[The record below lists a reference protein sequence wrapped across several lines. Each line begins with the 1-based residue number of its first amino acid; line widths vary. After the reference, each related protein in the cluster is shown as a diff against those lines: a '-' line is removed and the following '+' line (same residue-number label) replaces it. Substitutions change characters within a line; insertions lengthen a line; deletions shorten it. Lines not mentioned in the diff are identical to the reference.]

1 MKATKSIVLLLV
13 TAALIFAA
21 TSMIAAESAGDKPTC
36 TIRQVEEQVVFYT
49 IHRGGLDNIPSVVMN
64 LFNLAIEKGVYPD
77 GPITFAYL
85 NDFTR
90 TSSEHWLIEIRLPVD
105 KSALKLSGT
114 LGKMTDVKTLSPVKM
129 AVAVKPEGM
138 ADPRP
143 VYERLYSWMAKQG
156 HTPTSG
162 PQETFLTN
170 AESGDYAQMKTEI
183 MVAIWDP
190 SVLKAIDSIT
200 SNMLK

>member
-21 TSMIAAESAGDKPTC
+21 TSIISAESAGDKPAC
-36 TIRQVEEQVVFYT
+36 TVRDIEQQVVLYT
-49 IHRGGLDNIPSVVMN
+49 IHRGGLDKIASVVMN
-64 LFNLAIEKGVYPD
+64 LFNLAVEKGIYPD
-77 GPITFAYL
+77 GPVTFAYL

-105 KSALKLSGT
+105 KGALKLSGT
-114 LGKMTDVKTLSPVKM
+114 LGKMTDVKTLAPVKM
-129 AVAVKPEGM
+129 TVATKPEGM

-143 VYERLYSWMAKQG
+143 VYERLYTWMHKEG
-156 HTPTSG
+156 HMPTSG

-170 AESGDYAQMKTEI
+170 AESGDYSKMKTEI
-183 MVAIWDP
+183 MVPIWGP
-190 SVLKAIDSIT
+190 SAAKD
-200 SNMLK
+200 

>member
-1 MKATKSIVLLLV
+1 MKATKLILPLLV

-21 TSMIAAESAGDKPTC
+21 TSMISAESASDRPAC
-36 TIRQVEEQVVFYT
+36 TTRRLEEQVVLYT
-49 IHRGGLDNIPSVVMN
+49 IHRGGLDNIALVVMN
-64 LFNLAIEKGVYPD
+64 LLNLASEKGIQPD

-90 TSSEHWLIEIRLPVD
+90 ASSEHWLIEIRLPVD

-143 VYERLYSWMAKQG
+143 VYERLYTWMHKQR
-156 HTPTSG
+156 HMPTSG

-170 AESGDYAQMKTEI
+170 AESGDYSRMKTEI
-183 MVAIWDP
+183 MVTLWDA
-190 SVLKAIDSIT
+190 SSIGD
-200 SNMLK
+200 